1 MSKFNFKYQN
11 LLGVKEKIEELIQ
24 GKLTSA
30 QKKLDDEEQ
39 KLYTY
44 EKSKESYMR
53 MIHAK
58 MQEGTDLSVIRIW
71 DVYIRSLEKKITY
84 QLQVIERCNRDV
96 DEIRKNLVKASQER
110 KTFEKLKEIDF
121 DDFTY
126 VAKKE
131 EEKFVDQLVTF
142 KNFKSI

>member
-11 LLGVKEKIEELIQ
+11 LLGVKEKIEELVQ

-30 QKKLDDEEQ
+30 QKKLDNEKQ
-39 KLYTY
+39 KLCTY
-44 EKSKESYMR
+44 EKSKESYMS

-71 DVYIRSLEKKITY
+71 DVYIRSLEKKITN
-84 QLQVIERCNRDV
+84 QLQVIERCNREV
-96 DEIRKNLVKASQER
+96 DEIRKNLIKASQER

-126 VAKKE
+126 IAKKE